1 MNPDLIV
8 KRTKVWLADF
18 VIGLQLC
25 PFASVP
31 YAKHL
36 IRISVCSSLDADGIK
51 SFAMEEAK
59 RLLASTPAELE
70 TTLVVCPYAP
80 EDFMDYLSLADQLE
94 DDFFEEG
101 YEGIIQIA
109 TFHPNYRF
117 ADSIENDPAD
127 YTNRS
132 PYPMFHIL
140 REDSVSMAVA
150 SHPDIE
156 QVPVRNQLLL
166 RDLGMDSVR
175 AILNQINKKVD
186 YDGVE

>member
-8 KRTKVWLADF
+8 KQTKIWLSEF

-31 YAKHL
+31 YDKNL
-36 IRISVCSSLDADGIK
+36 IRISVCSSMEEIDIK
-51 SFAMEEAK
+51 TFVLEEAK
-59 RLLASTPAELE
+59 RLLASTPSELE

-94 DDFFEEG
+94 DDFFEQG
-101 YEGIIQIA
+101 YEGILQIA

-156 QVPVRNQLLL
+156 QVPLRNQLLL
-166 RDLGMDSVR
+166 RDMGMDSVIK
-175 AILNQINKKVD
+175 ILKQIYKKAD